1 MVDYTGGTTIVTGAS
16 SGIGAEFA
24 RQLAARGSNLVLVA
38 RRKDRMTALATELE
52 TQYGITAT
60 TIPLDLEKP
69 QSVGALRA
77 ELDKRGIRGT
87 SLINN
92 AGYGGYGVFHESD
105 PANGSGQIALNV
117 AALVA
122 LSREFIG
129 DLRAAGSG
137 VLVNV
142 ASTAA
147 VQPVPYMAVYGATK
161 AFVLSFTSALW
172 FESRDSGLRVLALC
186 PGATSTEFF
195 DVVGTTEASTGN
207 YETPEQVV
215 SLALRTLDRTV
226 STPTVIS
233 GARNRFLA
241 FAERFVSRR
250 QLTIMTAGI
259 MGPKK

>member
-38 RRKDRMTALATELE
+38 RRKERMTALATELE
-52 TQYGITAT
+52 STYGITAT

-69 QSVGALRA
+69 QSVAALRT
-77 ELDKRGIRGT
+77 ELDKRGIVVT

-92 AGYGGYGVFHESD
+92 AGYGGYGLFHESD
-105 PANGSGQIALNV
+105 AANASGQIALNV

-122 LSREFIG
+122 LSHEFIG
-129 DLRAAGSG
+129 DLRAAGTG

-147 VQPVPYMAVYGATK
+147 IQPVPYMAVYGATK

-172 FESRDSGLRVLALC
+172 WESRDSGLRALALC

-207 YETPEQVV
+207 FETAENVV
-215 SLALRTLDRTV
+215 ALALRTLDRRV

-233 GARNRFLA
+233 GTRNRFLA
-241 FAERFVSRR
+241 FTERFVARR
-250 QLTIMTAGI
+250 ALTVMTAGI